1 MNQIVIHQLS
11 KKYKNQTVLKD
22 INVSF
27 QSGYVY
33 GIVGLNGSGKSELI
47 KQIVGLES
55 PTEGFVAFSNEDMKL
70 GIVIDGASLF
80 LQLSAFENLKF
91 LAGVNGKFNEE
102 AVQNALKR
110 VFISADDKRKLKK
123 YSMGMRKRVVLAQ
136 AIMDEPDALILDEPT
151 NALDEKG
158 ILIFYDII
166 KEYKKNGKLVI
177 LTSHY
182 KQDIEQLCDVV
193 YTMKEGI
200 LCEEEL

>member
-91 LAGVNGKFNEE
+91 LAGVNGKYNEE
-102 AVQNALKR
+102 AIRNALKR
-110 VFISADDKRKLKK
+110 VLISAEDKRKLKK